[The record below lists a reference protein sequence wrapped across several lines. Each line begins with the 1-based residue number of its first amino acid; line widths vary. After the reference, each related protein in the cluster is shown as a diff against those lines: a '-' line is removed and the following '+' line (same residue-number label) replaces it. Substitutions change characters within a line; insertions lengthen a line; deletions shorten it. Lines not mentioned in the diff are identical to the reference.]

1 MQHYF
6 RGYSLDGRADG
17 DNGNANKV
25 AELVSLPL
33 SEDVKLTLKIS
44 QNMHADNYL
53 SLIAVHGGSK
63 NSYEGLA
70 IEGRFLNA
78 SGIDLR
84 SISLGDSEG
93 GVRTEVIGPAAAIHL
108 LDRVMRSD
116 DSGPPLTFC

>member
-53 SLIAVHGGSK
+53 SLIAVYGGSK
-63 NSYEGLA
+63 NSYEGW
-70 IEGRFLNA
+70 
-78 SGIDLR
+78 R
-84 SISLGDSEG
+84 SKAGS
-93 GVRTEVIGPAAAIHL
+93 
-108 LDRVMRSD
+108 
-116 DSGPPLTFC
+116 